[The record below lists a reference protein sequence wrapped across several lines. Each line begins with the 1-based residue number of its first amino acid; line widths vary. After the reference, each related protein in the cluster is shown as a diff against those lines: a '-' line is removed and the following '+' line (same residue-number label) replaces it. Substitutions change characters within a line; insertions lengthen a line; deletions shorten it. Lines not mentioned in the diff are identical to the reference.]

1 MGQGHAPHKLLK
13 NQTDAPGGEQGLQR
27 VAVKPANHRAF
38 QQDADHT
45 ADDESQGKR
54 HQHIGVVNRLQR
66 RQLEDQLH
74 HIGGVGTEHD
84 QLAMGEVDHTHE
96 AENNGQSQRGHQQD
110 RANGH
115 TVEQA
120 FKKQLH
126 GRVKRSV
133 Q

>member
-1 MGQGHAPHKLLK
+1 MGQGNTPHELLK
-13 NQTDAPGGEQGLQR
+13 NQADAPGREQGLQR
-27 VAVKPANHRAF
+27 VAVEPANHGAF

-54 HQHIGVVNRLQR
+54 HQHVGVVNRLQR

-74 HIGGVGTEHD
+74 HVGGVGPKHD
-84 QLAMGEVDHTHE
+84 QLTMGEVDHAHE
-96 AENNGQSQRGHQQD
+96 AEDNGQSEGGHQQH
-110 RANGH
+110 RADGN

-120 FKKQLH
+120 FEKQLH